1 MSDFLVWREGWL
13 LNIDPMDKDHIEM
26 VRLLNLLADIKT
38 DIEMNASTQSLDKN
52 PAIPIE
58 RFIRRYDAL
67 IAHIKY
73 HFEREE
79 TFMESIN
86 YPRTSIHKR
95 EHSVQM
101 AAFTSFRRQLEERGM
116 EIFEREDLNW
126 IKMWFLGHVV
136 SEDQEY
142 ANFYWHETGK

>member
-13 LNIDPMDKDHIEM
+13 INIDPMDEDHIEM
-26 VRLLNLLADIKT
+26 VRLLNLLADIKN
-38 DIEMNASTQSLDKN
+38 DIEMDENTHSSEEN
-52 PAIPIE
+52 NIPSIE
-58 RFIRRYDAL
+58 HFIRRYDDL
-67 IAHIKY
+67 IAHIKA

-79 TFMESIN
+79 AFMESIN

-101 AAFTSFRRQLEERGM
+101 AAFTSFRRQLAERGM
-116 EIFEREDLNW
+116 GVFEREDLNW

-142 ANFYWHETGK
+142 ANYYWHITRK